1 MRARGMRV
9 DGVGELGEV
18 GVVAGGAA
26 GGAGRVGDGGVVVG
40 ERRVERL
47 DEGGRGVV
55 ADGPRASDE
64 RGRASAE
71 ERLGEPAER
80 RRPRREAADV
90 ARVEEDERALRRGIH
105 DPAVGQVVAQF
116 AVGVAGERHVL
127 DLAERGE
134 QQLLRLRGAVAPASV
149 AGEVQQV
156 ESVAHQAGDP
166 VGVVGVDGLR
176 TEPLL
181 EEPALLRGVRE
192 LEALVG
198 VLGADVAHAVGGHG
212 QLDRVRRVVDPPGEP
227 VAAEEPRSP
236 VVGDAD
242 GRHEV
247 HDLPRH
253 VELARGLDDQPVELV
268 GRRVPEQVEHVAAE
282 EGAREAHA
290 ELAQAVQS
298 VPRAVVAIADVAE
311 FVADAADAPVGA
323 RDERRLVDEAGL
335 AFPCVAGHRD
345 PDAQRRVGAHDGLV
359 DADAREDDELG
370 VGLDHVGGHL
380 GGQRLGRLAHGD
392 DLGRDP
398 QGGEREVG
406 VLAHDERHL
415 AVAGQRSDQP
425 EAVLVDPVGR
435 ARQSRHDGGGLIADQ
450 AEAPQRDRHGQVA
463 LGVDPDRLRGAAGA
477 GGCLEP
483 TSAQPEAHLELGV
496 DDDAARHL
504 GVDVREGEVGGL
516 LACPAHAR
524 RIVGAELRA
533 GAEAVGG
540 LDR

>member
-1 MRARGMRV
+1 M
-9 DGVGELGEV
+9 
-18 GVVAGGAA
+18 
-26 GGAGRVGDGGVVVG
+26 
-40 ERRVERL
+40 
-47 DEGGRGVV
+47 
-55 ADGPRASDE
+55 
-64 RGRASAE
+64 
-71 ERLGEPAER
+71 
-80 RRPRREAADV
+80 
-90 ARVEEDERALRRGIH
+90 
-105 DPAVGQVVAQF
+105 
-116 AVGVAGERHVL
+116 
-127 DLAERGE
+127 
-134 QQLLRLRGAVAPASV
+134 
-149 AGEVQQV
+149 
-156 ESVAHQAGDP
+156 
-166 VGVVGVDGLR
+166 
-176 TEPLL
+176 
-181 EEPALLRGVRE
+181 
-192 LEALVG
+192 
-198 VLGADVAHAVGGHG
+198 
-212 QLDRVRRVVDPPGEP
+212 
-227 VAAEEPRSP
+227 
-236 VVGDAD
+236 
-242 GRHEV
+242 

-253 VELARGLDDQPVELV
+253 VELARGLDDQAVELV

-282 EGAREAHA
+282 ERAREAHA
-290 ELAQAVQS
+290 ELAQSVQS

-380 GGQRLGRLAHGD
+380 GGQRLGRLARRD

-406 VLAHDERHL
+406 VLPHDERHL
-415 AVAGQRSDQP
+415 AVAGQRSDEP

-435 ARQSRHDGGGLIADQ
+435 ARQSRHDGGGLIADE

-524 RIVGAELRA
+524 RIAGAELRA
-533 GAEAVGG
+533 GAEAAAGDRGGERGRRGRVKARARPEARATGAAARGRRRWCRARHRRRSRIGAGRRPDRRSRLGRFGAARLLDLLGRAGLEVRSGG
-540 LDR
+540 LVLQGELLGLGLGRALDHHHQRTLRTEPEGQRHLERIPIVARRAERAQQVAQPHEDHDASWVDVVRERQDQHGRVAGGADEIGSHEFAARGRRRPCRHPWCRARAPRRAQRGWRVRASWPEPPRAASAFSHARGDHGRLPLECHRRPRS